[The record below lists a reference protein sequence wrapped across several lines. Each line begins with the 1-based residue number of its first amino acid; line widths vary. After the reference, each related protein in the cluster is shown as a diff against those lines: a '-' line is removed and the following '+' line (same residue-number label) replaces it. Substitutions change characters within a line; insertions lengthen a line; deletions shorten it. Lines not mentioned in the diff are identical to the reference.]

1 MNANALSKYLLSPVE
16 NAEVLD
22 GVVANVNANDLSSLQ
37 QQDQELK
44 EIIGFLK
51 NGTLPTDETKAR
63 VLALTQ
69 LQYVLDSSVLYC
81 VVGDET
87 LRTIPPL
94 AAREEL
100 FKQAHAGA
108 FGGHLRDAKV
118 FSQLQCHYW
127 WRGMQT
133 DATKWSRECLTWSTY
148 TTGRPV
154 RPPLTLILV
163 AGLFDHMGVDVVQLP
178 LSSRGNRYAV
188 VFVDY
193 LTKWPEVFAVQ
204 DQTARI
210 VGFFFSISSTN
221 NFKIVG

>member
-1 MNANALSKYLLSPVE
+1 M
-16 NAEVLD
+16 
-22 GVVANVNANDLSSLQ
+22 
-37 QQDQELK
+37 
-44 EIIGFLK
+44 K

-69 LQYVLDSSVLYC
+69 SQYVLDSGVLYR
-81 VVGDET
+81 VVGDGT
-87 LRTIPPL
+87 LRIIPPL

-118 FSQLQCHYW
+118 FSQLQRHYW
-127 WRGMQT
+127 WKGMRT
-133 DATKWSRECLTWSTY
+133 DVTKWSRGCLTCATY

-154 RPPLTLILV
+154 RPPLTPIPV
-163 AGLFDHMGVDVVQLP
+163 AGPFDRMGVDVVQLP
-178 LSSRGNRYAV
+178 RSSRGNRYAV

-204 DQTARI
+204 DQTAATIARLLVEEI
-210 VGFFFSISSTN
+210 VPRHGVPSQLLSDR
-221 NFKIVG
+221 G